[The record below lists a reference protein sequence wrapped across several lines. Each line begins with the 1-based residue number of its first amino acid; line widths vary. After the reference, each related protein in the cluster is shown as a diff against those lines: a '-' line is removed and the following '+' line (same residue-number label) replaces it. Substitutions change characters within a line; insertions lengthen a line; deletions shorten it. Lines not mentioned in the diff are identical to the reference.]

1 MKSPGRR
8 DTGSAPRDEGRGGP
22 GGPRGPAAAGP
33 SARALAWIAW
43 IGGSALLTELDLIRV
58 FDAIVGPSAA
68 YALVGLAL
76 FGISLAGVG
85 VALRPSWGTL
95 SPRGIT
101 LALGGT
107 PVLLWCV
114 LRYVPFS
121 IARIPGEPVL
131 QVVSFTVLAVALL
144 LPFFLSAL
152 AVVGLLSR
160 GSVRAV
166 YAADLAGSAL
176 GPWLLPFL
184 LPWTGPAGVLLTLTG
199 GHILAATLLAP
210 ADGGPAPGRSGW
222 SPRRVGGGRGTSSKS
237 RRAADSGEPET
248 RHEPSRPASPPPA
261 ETGHS
266 PLRVGGSQAS
276 PAGSPLTRTVLPLLG
291 LAALVVALSGRLASW
306 DVPNH
311 AEKRGAEETE
321 LRTLAEFRRW
331 DPVSK
336 IEVVDLTEHDPRTGA
351 VLPGTGRKL
360 ISYDGGAQSS
370 HIYAFD
376 GDYGALRADLPEHVL
391 DHFWQRGIL
400 AAPWFFRDQG
410 ARIFVAGCAGGQEV
424 TAGLLFGARE
434 IVAVDLVPTVIEL
447 GTERYADYNGGIF
460 LDPRVHYRRA
470 EARTELARSSGDF
483 DVIQIF
489 SYHNSSRVAAGS
501 LALKAFYLR
510 TAETYQLCMES
521 LSPNGIL
528 QIHQAFFPRVVTTLA
543 KAWAELG
550 GTDLERHVLIYGRDQ
565 VEDHYTI
572 LFKRSPWTEDE
583 VREVDSFLLAD
594 FPSEPWR
601 YERIE
606 SPVDRG
612 GSFLPD
618 EIYDAPLSAE
628 LRDQAAYRITPVT
641 DDDPFS
647 HWLRKGWGRIA
658 PTRAGFATES
668 EAVLLNEVIPSH
680 VPLPRDIAHLVVLTV
695 LGVLVSAIAFVVAM
709 VTERRT
715 VARESAASAGTAET
729 PDSTLRPGAF
739 SRNAYFY
746 LVGLAFI
753 GVEWTLVQFAMRLVA
768 EPIPAFGA
776 ALAVVLVGSA
786 LGSLA
791 SSRLSARFVF
801 PALVVLGV
809 LLFAFYPAVFPTLWD
824 DPIGVRLA
832 VFVLA
837 ALPLSFCLGFPF
849 PSGLVLL
856 RNTREVAAAWALNG
870 AASVTGSVLVAWLFA
885 SIGMSATG
893 GIALAV
899 YGLAALA
906 FARMSR

>member
-1 MKSPGRR
+1 MNSTGRR
-8 DTGSAPRDEGRGGP
+8 HPRSAPQEGEDRRGP
-22 GGPRGPAAAGP
+22 GGVDAP
-33 SARALAWIAW
+33 SPDPPTVRALSWIAW
-43 IGGSALLTELDLIRV
+43 IGGSALLTELFLIRI

-76 FGISLAGVG
+76 FGISLAGVV
-85 VALRPSWGTL
+85 VALRPSWGAL
-95 SPRGIT
+95 SPRRIT
-101 LALGGT
+101 LALGAT
-107 PVLLWCV
+107 PVFLWVV

-121 IARIPGEPVL
+121 VARIADEPVL
-131 QVVSFTVLAVALL
+131 QAVSFLILGVALL

-160 GSVRAV
+160 GTVRTV

-176 GPWLLPFL
+176 GPWLLPLL
-184 LPWTGPAGVLLTLTG
+184 LPLAGPAGVLLTVAG
-199 GHILAATLLAP
+199 GHVLAANLLAP
-210 ADGGPAPGRSGW
+210 ADGRPAQPAQPHERLTPAAS
-222 SPRRVGGGRGTSSKS
+222 SAPSAAPSTAPRASRVG
-237 RRAADSGEPET
+237 
-248 RHEPSRPASPPPA
+248 RHA
-261 ETGHS
+261 
-266 PLRVGGSQAS
+266 
-276 PAGSPLTRTVLPLLG
+276 LPLVG
-291 LAALVVALSGRLASW
+291 VVFLVVALSGRLASW
-306 DVPNH
+306 DLPNH

-321 LRTLAEFRRW
+321 RRTHAEFRRW

-336 IEVVDLTEHDPRTGA
+336 IEVVDLTERDPKTGE

-376 GDYGALRADLPEHVL
+376 GDYETLRATLPDHVL
-391 DHFWQRGIL
+391 DHFWQRGVL

-424 TAGLLFGARE
+424 TGGLLFGAKE
-434 IVAVDLVPTVIEL
+434 ILAVDLVPTVIEL

-460 LDPRVHYRRA
+460 LDPRVQYRQA

-501 LALKAFYLR
+501 LALKAFYLQ

-528 QIHQAFFPRVVTTLA
+528 QIHQAFFPRVVATLA
-543 KAWAELG
+543 KAWSELG
-550 GTDLERHVLIYGRDQ
+550 GTDLERHVLVYGRDE

-572 LFKRSPWTEDE
+572 LFKRSPWTEEE
-583 VREVDSFLLAD
+583 VRDVDSFLLAD
-594 FPSEPWR
+594 FPSEDWN
-601 YERIE
+601 YVRIE
-606 SPVDRG
+606 SPVDRA

-618 EIYDAPLSAE
+618 EIYDAPLSPS
-628 LRDQAAYRITPVT
+628 LRDRAAYRITPVT

-658 PTRAGFATES
+658 PTRDGFATES
-668 EAVLLNEVIPSH
+668 EAVLLNQVIPNH

-695 LGVLVSAIAFVVAM
+695 AGVFVSLIAFAVAAFAG
-709 VTERRT
+709 RRT
-715 VARESAASAGTAET
+715 IAPSARADHASDLPAPAPRHGSAFA
-729 PDSTLRPGAF
+729 
-739 SRNAYFY
+739 RNAYFY

-791 SSRLSARFVF
+791 SSRLSARVVF
-801 PALVVLGV
+801 PALLLIGT
-809 LLFAFYPAVFPTLWD
+809 LLFTFYPAVFPSLWD
-824 DPIGVRLA
+824 DPIGVRLV

-856 RNTREVAAAWALNG
+856 GDTREVAAAWALNG

-885 SIGMSATG
+885 SIGMAATG
-893 GIALAV
+893 GIALAA
-899 YGLAALA
+899 YGLAGVA
-906 FARMSR
+906 FARMSRHAEADR